1 MQRREFIAILGGTL
15 AILPLAARAQQQAKR
30 PRVGI
35 LLYSTP
41 QTDPNIQAFIRALQ
55 DVGYVDGQNVIL
67 EIRYAEGKPE
77 RLPQLAA
84 ELVGL
89 NPDVLL
95 AMGGDVTP
103 FVSQATQTTAIVFV
117 MSADP
122 VQLGV
127 VASLARPGGNATG
140 FTFLHDELAGKRLQF
155 LKEVAPH
162 IAHVA
167 MLFNP
172 DHPDNDAYDI
182 DAARVKHEQD
192 LATAT
197 SRVPGLPRVRPSSSA
212 TWSDPITSRPGT
224 TDATLRALPR
234 AWQRATYRETAP
246 ASSMAGRSQTRP
258 TPSAHSPVGASA

>member
-1 MQRREFIAILGGTL
+1 MST
-15 AILPLAARAQQQAKR
+15 ARMSSSK
-30 PRVGI
+30 
-35 LLYSTP
+35 Y
-41 QTDPNIQAFIRALQ
+41 
-55 DVGYVDGQNVIL
+55 
-67 EIRYAEGKPE
+67 RYAEGKPE

-172 DHPDNDAYDI
+172 DHPDNEPREVRRTAAVLGVQLQSIEFRGRGDLDVAFQAAIQGGADALYVVSSRQTI
-182 DAARVKHEQD
+182 LNMPRIVEF
-192 LATAT
+192 ATKNKLPVAGGWGGWAKAGGLLSYGPNT
-197 SRVPGLPRVRPSSSA
+197 NTISRQA
-212 TWSDPITSRPGT
+212 
-224 TDATLRALPR
+224 
-234 AWQRATYRETAP
+234 ATYVDKILKGARPADLPVQQPAGFELIINGRTAKTLGLTIPP
-246 ASSMAGRSQTRP
+246 AIVAQ
-258 TPSAHSPVGASA
+258 ADEVIE